1 MEFSPVDTGM
11 TLVRTTPIDITVEK
25 NPDKDIQVN
34 NLETAALEALAA
46 RLVGDIPQEEIN
58 LRAEALDEAMLNAA
72 AYAGADLEF
81 LFDERFSEEQ
91 GVWQKIIMNKARHE
105 AAKTI
110 ALDTYAFEKQLTISD
125 DEALQLL
132 DPILKMIYTEK
143 LHELD
148 EEQDMKEFCT
158 EGLRNKAM
166 RILLQD
172 ANITFIDKSGDVASQ
187 EEANFNAF
195 IENPAHYLK
204 TCHVDIK
211 GNFGVQLI

>member
-11 TLVRTTPIDITVEK
+11 TLVRNTPIDITVEK
-25 NPDKDIQVN
+25 NPDKDIQVD
-34 NLETAALEALAA
+34 NLEKAALEALAA

-72 AYAGADLEF
+72 AYAGANLEF
-81 LFDERFSEEQ
+81 LFDERSADEQ
-91 GVWQKIIMNKARHE
+91 AVWQKIIMNKARHE

-110 ALDTYAFEKQLTISD
+110 ALDTYAFEKNLTIT
-125 DEALQLL
+125 DEEAFQLL
-132 DPILKMIYTEK
+132 DPILQMIYTEK
-143 LHELD
+143 LHELN
-148 EEQDMKEFCT
+148 EEEDMKEFCT

-172 ANITFIDKSGDVASQ
+172 AHITFIDKSEDIAQQ
-187 EEANFNAF
+187 EQANFDAF
-195 IENPAHYLK
+195 IADPSAYLK